1 MDSTREPRTV
11 TVGQAD
17 GRFRLMIDGEPFFVK
32 GAGSGAGLVES
43 LAAHGANS
51 VRTWTTRDADRIL
64 DDAQAA
70 GLTVLLGLG
79 VTPDRHGFDYDDAA
93 AVRDQLERVTDEVRA
108 FKDHPALLAWG
119 IGNELNLS
127 YRNPAV
133 WNAVDD
139 IARMIHEVDGR
150 HPATTMLA
158 GVSKD
163 VIDEIARR
171 AENLDFLSI
180 QMYGSVINARELI
193 AGAGY
198 RGPYLITEWG
208 ATGHW
213 EVRSTGWN
221 APIEQTSSEKA
232 DAIRERYE
240 RAILGDAD
248 RCMGSY
254 VFLWG
259 QKQERTPTWY
269 GLFTE
274 DGRETEAIDAMQ
286 YLWTGSWPE
295 HRAPRL
301 TDITVDGAGRY
312 DDVRLAPSQEATA
325 VLATDAT
332 GRDDVEARAEIL
344 PEATVLGEG
353 GDYEPRP
360 EPVPGLVRRTS
371 PRSVEFA
378 APGEPGAY
386 RLFVYLIDGY
396 NHAATAN
403 LPFFVED
410 RG

>member
-1 MDSTREPRTV
+1 MDATTKPRNV
-11 TVGQAD
+11 AVGEID
-17 GRFRLMIDGEPFFVK
+17 GRYRLMIDGEPFFAK
-32 GAGSGAGLVES
+32 GAGSGAGLVGS

-51 VRTWTTRDADRIL
+51 IRTWTTGNAKRIL
-64 DDAQAA
+64 DDAEAA

-79 VTPDRHGFDYDDAA
+79 VTPDRHGFDYDDPT
-93 AVRDQLERVTDEVRA
+93 AVGEQLERVTAEVRA
-108 FKDHPALLAWG
+108 FKDHPALLGWG

-133 WNAVDD
+133 WDAVND

-158 GVSKD
+158 GVKRD
-163 VIDEIARR
+163 VIDEVTKR
-171 AENLDFLSI
+171 AKEIDFLSL
-180 QMYGSVINARELI
+180 QMYGSVINAKKLI
-193 AGAGY
+193 ADAGY
-198 RGPYLITEWG
+198 TGPYLITEWG

-213 EVRSTGWN
+213 EVPTTDWQ

-232 DAIRERYE
+232 DAIRERY
-240 RAILGDAD
+240 RAAILGDAD

-301 TDITVDGAGRY
+301 TDVTVDGAGRY
-312 DDVRLAPSQEATA
+312 DSVRLSPAQGATA
-325 VLATDAT
+325 VLETDAN
-332 GRDDVEARAEIL
+332 GRGDIEARAEIL

-360 EPVPGLVRRTS
+360 EAIPGLIRQAN
-371 PRSVEFA
+371 PDAVEFV
-378 APGEPGAY
+378 APSRSGAY
-386 RLFVYLIDGY
+386 RLCVYLLDAH

-403 LPFFVED
+403 LPFLVEERD
-410 RG
+410 